1 MDFETH
7 GSPLSVFVK
16 ADNGNGVVFEEQF
29 SIVLRDSDGDVP
41 STFELVLIAE
51 DGGEVSGAGTF
62 EAGTQA
68 NIVAVESSGFV
79 FTNWSGLG
87 VSDPFSSNTTVSM
100 TANRT
105 ITALF
110 KNLDLEAVLEISQSE
125 FKENLPIGSV
135 IGSVSA
141 VARNQKLEGFTF
153 SLVNEQ
159 GDAVSSS
166 DLFSID
172 PQSGEVQ
179 ILKSLDFET
188 SESTISLSVR
198 ADKNSETTLT
208 DSLSLTLV
216 DVNEPPIL
224 TLADNRV
231 ELTENTG
238 TFVTSVSASD
248 PEASPLTFGISKKLD
263 HANFSINVATGEIS
277 FLQSPDFENPA
288 DANGDNTYNIELTV
302 SDGKNLVAKTLEV
315 KVKDD
320 PLDTLEIVSNPTQIS
335 VEEGL
340 PAGMEIASFSFGDK
354 TDASFSLVADENADM
369 HHFFLT
375 PEGQLLTM
383 ESLRQ
388 EHAEQH
394 LLVVEA
400 KLANIVKR
408 KKVFVRVVKNTS
420 PVLEKDDYSEWALMI
435 RDTRVVND
443 PLRTGLNIIDDI
455 KTTSKGVIVTTNQP
469 HGRKTG
475 DSVVLADVKGISVNE
490 VKNWNFMIDQVEEKS
505 FRLNTFEKID
515 GKYTGKIGSPIN
527 TSGKFETG
535 FLLGQWTFG
544 HLLGNMVGE
553 QDDPMDFL
561 KHFLSQWTFEQ
572 TINGWPTD
580 KKRKIFNGIN
590 TSFAKLPFRLLAIGN
605 RLDLFKA
612 TSVHDIHDAG
622 EGRFVFCMT
631 GSFSEVEEAGF
642 LVNKGNKIN
651 SSFIFEYGQ
660 KATNF
665 ETLSKW
671 TKGWHKLSMLRGDP
685 EIDPSDQ
692 YLEHLDEMGD
702 RFTKRGADPD
712 KTNGNSINQVR
723 TNEFVLLPRVWQ
735 FREFNLLDRNDS
747 RIKEFSITADRDLK
761 SKGTLGGQAGLWT
774 TTTKGNPM
782 VNEFRNHSI
791 LANWINQ
798 RESQILD
805 GEVSPAAPEWMVGGI
820 ANQPGRNRSF
830 SFKPA
835 GVHINLARHK
845 FSLSTCS
852 GCHNGDTNTQF
863 FMLEPRNFNEISDMP
878 SFLTGGSVKDAVNPE
893 ESHFYHDL
901 GQREKNMKNLLSAVA
916 TVQPKGLRLTRVD
929 IPGST
934 KSGEVVA
941 AINMIE
947 GTAVAWKYDLIQGEG
962 DDDND
967 AFEIAGANL
976 KLKNESTTG
985 SLSIRIRATA
995 LDANGKADGTGVTF
1009 ERPYALFKR
1018 KGADSTQ
1025 IPSQSFDMASLAIP
1039 PLVTPNPNRVH

>member
-1 MDFETH
+1 M
-7 GSPLSVFVK
+7 VF
-16 ADNGNGVVFEEQF
+16 
-29 SIVLRDSDGDVP
+29 P
-41 STFELVLIAE
+41 
-51 DGGEVSGAGTF
+51 
-62 EAGTQA
+62 
-68 NIVAVESSGFV
+68 
-79 FTNWSGLG
+79 
-87 VSDPFSSNTTVSM
+87 
-100 TANRT
+100 
-105 ITALF
+105 
-110 KNLDLEAVLEISQSE
+110 KN
-125 FKENLPIGSV
+125 
-135 IGSVSA
+135 
-141 VARNQKLEGFTF
+141 
-153 SLVNEQ
+153 
-159 GDAVSSS
+159 
-166 DLFSID
+166 
-172 PQSGEVQ
+172 
-179 ILKSLDFET
+179 
-188 SESTISLSVR
+188 
-198 ADKNSETTLT
+198 
-208 DSLSLTLV
+208 
-216 DVNEPPIL
+216 
-224 TLADNRV
+224 
-231 ELTENTG
+231 
-238 TFVTSVSASD
+238 
-248 PEASPLTFGISKKLD
+248 LD

-277 FLQSPDFENPA
+277 FQQSPDFENPA

-320 PLDTLEIVSNPTQIS
+320 PLDTLEISSNPKNLS

-340 PAGMEIASFSFGDK
+340 PAGIEIASFSFGDK
-354 TDASFSLVADENADM
+354 ADARFSLLADENADM

-375 PEGQLLTM
+375 PEGQLLSM
-383 ESLRQ
+383 ESLSKDQ
-388 EHAEQH
+388 SEQH

-400 KLANIVKR
+400 KLANTVKR
-408 KKVFVRVVKNTS
+408 KKVFVSVIENQS

-443 PLRTGLNIIDDI
+443 PMRTGLNIIENI
-455 KTTSKGVIVTTNQP
+455 KGTSGGVIVTTQQP

-612 TSVHDIHDAG
+612 TSVHDVHDAG

-631 GSFSEVEEAGF
+631 GSFSEVEEEGF
-642 LVNKGNKIN
+642 LVNKGTKIN

-665 ETLSKW
+665 ENLSKW
-671 TKGWHKLSMLRGDP
+671 TEGWHKLSMLRGDP

-692 YLEHLDEMGD
+692 YLEHLAEMGD

-723 TNEFVLLPRVWQ
+723 TNEFVLSPRVWQ
-735 FREFNLLDRNDS
+735 FREFNLLDRNDPK
-747 RIKEFSITADRDLK
+747 IKNFSITADRDLK

-820 ANQPGRNRSF
+820 ANQP
-830 SFKPA
+830 
-835 GVHINLARHK
+835 
-845 FSLSTCS
+845 T
-852 GCHNGDTNTQF
+852 
-863 FMLEPRNFNEISDMP
+863 
-878 SFLTGGSVKDAVNPE
+878 PE
-893 ESHFYHDL
+893 RD
-901 GQREKNMKNLLSAVA
+901 
-916 TVQPKGLRLTRVD
+916 
-929 IPGST
+929 
-934 KSGEVVA
+934 
-941 AINMIE
+941 
-947 GTAVAWKYDLIQGEG
+947 
-962 DDDND
+962 
-967 AFEIAGANL
+967 
-976 KLKNESTTG
+976 
-985 SLSIRIRATA
+985 
-995 LDANGKADGTGVTF
+995 
-1009 ERPYALFKR
+1009 
-1018 KGADSTQ
+1018 
-1025 IPSQSFDMASLAIP
+1025 
-1039 PLVTPNPNRVH
+1039 